1 MCCLHACVPGR
12 LRRDSRSRR
21 HVLQPTPSYPCTRT
35 ARHGAVPRTCAQHDT
50 LHIRIRQQ
58 CTPATFAGPAGRM
71 RHQALQP
78 TPPRTC
84 APIYWS
90 ARTSLLP
97 LLQHKGERRRHEQG
111 CTSMPAALLV
121 CANLAAAS
129 PLVCLSTRLPLHWSL
144 PSSAHRSGLRARPH
158 AVPAARHCLAAG
170 ARLGRRAGSHG
181 APRRRIGW
189 RGASHDG
196 GWGGSGRHLDQHAV
210 AVADQ
215 GEAPVKHVRVGD
227 VELLLRHPDIRV
239 LQRQQRLPPPRPSL
253 QPATRSAS

>member
-1 MCCLHACVPGR
+1 M
-12 LRRDSRSRR
+12 
-21 HVLQPTPSYPCTRT
+21 RT
-35 ARHGAVPRTCAQHDT
+35 ARHAAHPHPPAVYPRH
-50 LHIRIRQQ
+50 LR
-58 CTPATFAGPAGRM
+58 GPGGSHAPPG
-71 RHQALQP
+71 P
-78 TPPRTC
+78 T
-84 APIYWS
+84 AD
-90 ARTSLLP
+90 
-97 LLQHKGERRRHEQG
+97 
-111 CTSMPAALLV
+111 PAAHVRTYLLV
-121 CANLAAAS
+121 CAHLSAASTAAQGREAAARAGLHEHAGRSIGLREPRCRLSTRLPLHSSAS

-170 ARLGRRAGSHG
+170 ARLGRRAGSDG